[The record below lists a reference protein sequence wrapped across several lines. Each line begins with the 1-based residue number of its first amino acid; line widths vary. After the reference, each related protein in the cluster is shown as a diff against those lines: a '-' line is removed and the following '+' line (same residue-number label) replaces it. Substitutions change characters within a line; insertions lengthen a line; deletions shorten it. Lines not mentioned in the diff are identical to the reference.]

1 MNFLIFT
8 LAVCLAGAPLG
19 YLQQALADT
28 SAASNR
34 TGVSTF
40 STGISLA
47 QNSNIISFSRRL
59 PPVPAGVS
67 RGRWTRSQP
76 TSASSR
82 SSSRPITRPFRT
94 PTNNEANRRR
104 AAVAPR
110 KRDVAS

>member
-1 MNFLIFT
+1 MKFLIFV
-8 LAVCLAGAPLG
+8 LAVCLAAAPLG

-40 STGISLA
+40 RTGISLA

-67 RGRWTRSQP
+67 RGPMDSLTAYQRLIQKLEQTYH
-76 TSASSR
+76 TSFPNAD
-82 SSSRPITRPFRT
+82 
-94 PTNNEANRRR
+94 E
-104 AAVAPR
+104 
-110 KRDVAS
+110 